1 MEEVGLANVAN
12 RFNRGIG
19 AGKSSAGSLLAR
31 LGAIHISA
39 DQLAREVLE
48 RGEEG
53 FNQVVAEFG
62 DEILTNGAIDR
73 GKLAEIIFNDS
84 SKRDLLEEI
93 THPLIAKRFLRIKN
107 SLPENAVVVYEIPL
121 LAEKPERARD
131 FDFIVTIETSQELRL
146 ERLQGRGLTRD
157 QAIGRMAHQ
166 TSDKN
171 LREISHHVIEN
182 NGDIEALLTA
192 LEEWWDDFIAPRI
205 VD

>member
-1 MEEVGLANVAN
+1 MLLIALTG
-12 RFNRGIG
+12 GIG

-73 GKLAEIIFNDS
+73 GKLAEIIFNDP

-93 THPLIAKRFLRIKN
+93 THPLIAQRFLRIKN

-121 LAEKPERARD
+121 LAERPERVPD

-171 LREISHHVIEN
+171 RREISHHVIEN
-182 NGDIEALLTA
+182 NGDMEALLTA

>member
-1 MEEVGLANVAN
+1 MLLIALTG
-12 RFNRGIG
+12 GIG

-84 SKRDLLEEI
+84 SKRALLEEI
-93 THPLIAKRFLRIKN
+93 THPLIAQSFLRIKN

-121 LAEKPERARD
+121 LAEKPERVRD

-171 LREISHHVIEN
+171 RREISHHVIEN
-182 NGDIEALLTA
+182 NGDMEALLTA

>member
-1 MEEVGLANVAN
+1 MLLIALTG
-12 RFNRGIG
+12 GIG

-31 LGAIHISA
+31 LGALHISA

-93 THPLIAKRFLRIKN
+93 THPLIAQRFLRIKN

-121 LAEKPERARD
+121 LAERPERVPD

-171 LREISHHVIEN
+171 RREISHHVIEN
-182 NGDIEALLTA
+182 NGDMEALLTA

>member
-1 MEEVGLANVAN
+1 MLLIALTG
-12 RFNRGIG
+12 GIG

-93 THPLIAKRFLRIKN
+93 THPLIAQRFLRIKK

-121 LAEKPERARD
+121 LAEKPERVRD

-171 LREISHHVIEN
+171 RREISHHVIEN
-182 NGDIEALLTA
+182 NGDMEALLTA

>member
-1 MEEVGLANVAN
+1 MLLIALTG
-12 RFNRGIG
+12 GIG

-31 LGAIHISA
+31 LGATHISA

-93 THPLIAKRFLRIKN
+93 THPLIAQRFLRIKK

-121 LAEKPERARD
+121 LAEKPERVRD

-146 ERLQGRGLTRD
+146 ERLQERGLTRD

-171 LREISHHVIEN
+171 RREISHHVIEN
-182 NGDIEALLTA
+182 NGDMEALLTA